1 MCIVSLDKA
10 LSLHRLVYPGEIELL
25 HVKLCWQLICNRLG
39 SHVGGVNDSHPL
51 LTKGYKA
58 GPLSLILFFKF
69 CSMISYVIKLW
80 YLVWNCCGTSFS
92 ENHSDNW
99 FKQNYWKIN
108 QVFIEIVQHKTYKWF
123 HINILGIFCIC
134 KISASVF
141 KLQQGAKIRMLR
153 MFCLS
158 IHW

>member
-58 GPLSLILFFKF
+58 APLSLILFFKF
-69 CSMISYVIKLW
+69 CSMINFGIWYGTVVGHLSARTIQIINSNKIIGKLIKFL
-80 YLVWNCCGTSFS
+80 LRLCSMKPT
-92 ENHSDNW
+92 
-99 FKQNYWKIN
+99 
-108 QVFIEIVQHKTYKWF
+108 
-123 HINILGIFCIC
+123 
-134 KISASVF
+134 SVF
-141 KLQQGAKIRMLR
+141 TLTY
-153 MFCLS
+153 
-158 IHW
+158 

>member
-1 MCIVSLDKA
+1 MISAFIGLLQEDAHKTFFFYIYILSILYHWLLNMDHRSWMLGKQPKGWWFKPNCVYRYLMCIVSLDKV

-92 ENHSDNW
+92 ENHSDN
-99 FKQNYWKIN
+99 
-108 QVFIEIVQHKTYKWF
+108 
-123 HINILGIFCIC
+123 
-134 KISASVF
+134 
-141 KLQQGAKIRMLR
+141 
-153 MFCLS
+153 
-158 IHW
+158 